1 MTLRQRP
8 RSATVSQT
16 PFPYQQLFIL
26 ALCRICEPIAF
37 MSIFPYIYFMITSFQ
52 ITNDEDQ
59 IGLYAGLVT
68 SAFAFAE
75 FSTGVFWGRLSD
87 RIGRKPVLMI
97 GLVGTLIS
105 MLVFGFA
112 SSLPVAL
119 LARALGGAL
128 NGNIGVLQTTVAE
141 IVTEKEHQPSAYA
154 IMPFVW
160 SLGSILGPLIG
171 GALAEPCKNY
181 PGLFSRWT
189 LFQTYPYLL
198 PNIVCAVVLVFG
210 ILIGILFLEETH
222 QEMGFRRDIGLEAGR
237 KIQSLFNKRTGLE
250 SFNKLQD
257 ASFEE
262 SRPLLEDEAPPGY
275 RTTEGSPR
283 YPSSRSLSP
292 AAPPYTRSA
301 LDIRSP
307 RNPVAPSI
315 QTAFTRPVV
324 IHIIGYGILAY
335 HTMSFDQLMPIF
347 LSSKVSTTPAELPF
361 RFTGGFGMSSRD
373 EGVLMVGQGFYA
385 MFAQAILFPL
395 LAKRFGCLKVFRTAV
410 MLWPVLYLLVP
421 YTVLLPPQY
430 RVLGICFCLLWRT
443 TAQALTFPPNN
454 IMLTNS
460 APSMLVLGAINGV
473 AGSTAS
479 LCRAFGPSITGFV
492 YSKGLSIGVSG
503 LGWWAT
509 GFVCIM
515 GAVESVLM
523 EEAKINSSDAAMEDD
538 EEEAAGNHTMID
550 PLCIDAA
557 IVAATRLEDRS
568 REDLSKILIP
578 LDNQDRLPA

>member
-1 MTLRQRP
+1 MSLRQRP
-8 RSATVSQT
+8 RSATVSQA

-141 IVTEKEHQPSAYA
+141 IVTEKEHQ
-154 IMPFVW
+154 
-160 SLGSILGPLIG
+160 L
-171 GALAEPCKNY
+171 
-181 PGLFSRWT
+181 
-189 LFQTYPYLL
+189 
-198 PNIVCAVVLVFG
+198 VLVFG

-222 QEMGFRRDIGLEAGR
+222 QEKGYRRDIGLEAGR

-301 LDIRSP
+301 LDTRPP
-307 RNPVAPSI
+307 RKTVAPSI

-324 IHIIGYGILAY
+324 IHIIGYGILA
-335 HTMSFDQLMPIF
+335 
-347 LSSKVSTTPAELPF
+347 
-361 RFTGGFGMSSRD
+361 
-373 EGVLMVGQGFYA
+373 
-385 MFAQAILFPL
+385 
-395 LAKRFGCLKVFRTAV
+395 
-410 MLWPVLYLLVP
+410 
-421 YTVLLPPQY
+421 
-430 RVLGICFCLLWRT
+430 
-443 TAQALTFPPNN
+443 
-454 IMLTNS
+454 
-460 APSMLVLGAINGV
+460 
-473 AGSTAS
+473 
-479 LCRAFGPSITGFV
+479 
-492 YSKGLSIGVSG
+492 
-503 LGWWAT
+503 
-509 GFVCIM
+509 
-515 GAVESVLM
+515 
-523 EEAKINSSDAAMEDD
+523 
-538 EEEAAGNHTMID
+538 
-550 PLCIDAA
+550 
-557 IVAATRLEDRS
+557 
-568 REDLSKILIP
+568 
-578 LDNQDRLPA
+578 